1 MTELRS
7 QKMMAMRIM
16 KCGITRVWIDPER
29 ISDVEEAITA
39 EDIRGLIKDGVI
51 SAKQKKGNSNFRL
64 KKITAQKKKGRRRGR
79 GSRKGNVAGQKKRA
93 WMSSATAVIRM
104 LIAGPTAM
112 ADIPVPAGW
121 EQVPAVGTGTGIQ
134 ETIKTTA
141 AIRPTRGLKDISR
154 FEMVLSRQSP

>member
-93 WMSSATAVIRM
+93 WMSRIR
-104 LIAGPTAM
+104 
-112 ADIPVPAGW
+112 
-121 EQVPAVGTGTGIQ
+121 
-134 ETIKTTA
+134 
-141 AIRPTRGLKDISR
+141 AIRKLLVELKTEKRIEGKTYRLMYRKSKSGLFRSR
-154 FEMVLSRQSP
+154 SHVMIYLERNNLLKGEKKTS